1 MPILKPGIYEAQKD
15 VNIRREPK
23 VVEYKLGNNFIT
35 NRVGQINAGTRRTIY
50 SLVTNEKGDTWG
62 RVSESDASG
71 VAEWICIQTL
81 NTTFMRPLDVFE
93 PSPSVPVFDLEARI
107 AKLEV
112 WAAGKGYQ
120 K

>member
-1 MPILKPGIYEAQKD
+1 MPILRPGIYEAQKD

-23 VVEYKLGNNFIT
+23 VVEYKLGNSFIT

-50 SLVTNEKGDTWG
+50 SLITNEKGDTWG

-81 NTTFMRPLDVFE
+81 NTTFMKPLDVVVE
-93 PSPSVPVFDLEARI
+93 PAPSGDIEARL
-107 AKLEV
+107 AKLEA
-112 WAAGKGYQ
+112 WAVSKGYQ